1 MKALFLSVALFIG
14 QNKQTLVDLRKT
26 DRQVNCPEVVTIETL
41 NDKAVRDLFLELQD
55 EGTIVYEGEDEDT
68 GMPMYTLFFEECT
81 IEYAYEPEVLEF
93 IKTGNFEYND
103 FLIENYQV
111 IKTPQ
116 Q

>member
-1 MKALFLSVALFIG
+1 MKALFISAMMFIAL
-14 QNKQTLVDLRKT
+14 QSRAQSKQPQGFVS
-26 DRQVNCPEVVTIETL
+26 IETR
-41 NDKAVRDLFLELQD
+41 NDNAARALFLELQD

-68 GMPMYTLFFEECT
+68 GMAMYTLFFDECV

-93 IKTGNFEYND
+93 IKTGTFKYND

-111 IKTPQ
+111 IQKPQ

>member
-1 MKALFLSVALFIG
+1 MFIALQSRA
-14 QNKQTLVDLRKT
+14 QSAQTARA
-26 DRQVNCPEVVTIETL
+26 ETID
-41 NDKAVRDLFLELQD
+41 NNAARALFLELQD

-68 GMPMYTLFFEECT
+68 GNAMYTLFFQECV
-81 IEYAYEPEVLEF
+81 IHYAYEPEILEF
-93 IKTGNFEYND
+93 IKTGKFEYND

>member
-1 MKALFLSVALFIG
+1 MKALFISAVMFIALQSRAQSAQTEYSEGFVSV
-14 QNKQTLVDLRKT
+14 
-26 DRQVNCPEVVTIETL
+26 ETIH
-41 NDKAVRDLFLELQD
+41 NNAARALFLELQD

-68 GMPMYTLFFEECT
+68 GMPMYTLYFQECT
-81 IEYAYEPEVLEF
+81 IQYAYEPEILEF
-93 IKTGNFEYND
+93 IKTGRFEYND

>member
-1 MKALFLSVALFIG
+1 MKALFISAMMFIALQSRAQTNPEGFVSV
-14 QNKQTLVDLRKT
+14 
-26 DRQVNCPEVVTIETL
+26 ETL
-41 NDKAVRDLFLELQD
+41 NDNAARALFLELQD

-68 GMPMYTLFFEECT
+68 GMAMYTLFFDECV

-93 IKTGNFEYND
+93 IKTGKFEYND

-111 IKTPQ
+111 IQTPQ